1 MIVRVRAPSRLH
13 FGFLSLPGEE
23 EPSNT
28 CDQVRL
34 PARRFG
40 GAGLMIQ
47 DPGLELTVE
56 PAPAWSAHGRL
67 AERALEFAKRFAGS
81 LPHGAVVPHL
91 IRVEHAPPEHVGL
104 GTGTQLGM
112 TTAQA
117 LATASSLIM
126 NATDLARRIGRGAR
140 SGLGVH
146 GFAQGGF
153 LIDGGKREGQ
163 GVAPLVARAVFP
175 EEWRIVL
182 IIPPW
187 GQGLHGEGEKAA
199 FHSLVC
205 QHFSATLTDT
215 LCRLALLGMLP
226 ALIEHDWRVF
236 GEVIYEF
243 NARVGEAFKPVQ
255 NGIYAD
261 PRIAELISFIRR
273 QGIPGSGQSSWG
285 PTVFALADD
294 DSRAAALANC
304 IRNQF
309 GLSAQAIVCTKAC
322 NQGADSTFDPGR

>member
-1 MIVRVRAPSRLH
+1 M
-13 FGFLSLPGEE
+13 
-23 EPSNT
+23 
-28 CDQVRL
+28 
-34 PARRFG
+34 
-40 GAGLMIQ
+40 
-47 DPGLELTVE
+47 ELTVE
-56 PAPAWSAHGRL
+56 PAPTWSAQGPL

-81 LPHGAVVPHL
+81 LPPGAVVPHL
-91 IRVEHAPPEHVGL
+91 IRVEHAPAEHVGL

-117 LATASSLIM
+117 LATASNLSM
-126 NATDLARRIGRGAR
+126 DATDLARRIGRGAR

-163 GVAPLVARAVFP
+163 GVAPLVARSVFP

-187 GQGLHGEGEKAA
+187 GQGLHGDGENAA
-199 FHSLVC
+199 FHSLVSR
-205 QHFSATLTDT
+205 QFSATLTDT

-226 ALIEHDWRVF
+226 ALIEHDWHVF

-255 NGIYAD
+255 KGIYAD

-273 QGIPGSGQSSWG
+273 QGIPGAGQSSWG

-294 DSRAAALANC
+294 DSRAADLASR

-309 GLSAQAIVCTKAC
+309 GLSAQAILSTRAC
-322 NQGADSTFDPGR
+322 NQGADSTADAAR